1 MSLRKIAT
9 IIKEGKAAKR
19 TDIEV
24 INPKLWQE
32 REKRIA
38 LAGLNQSY
46 TYLKELARQQ
56 KMAIGFKRG
65 LMGDLTG
72 EYIWFLMPIYDAD
85 EKDFGNAVA
94 MEATEATGETS
105 SGKATYFFK
114 IMNREVYRNSSL
126 EERDKET
133 DKLIKTINRCVLA
146 INFRREPTY
155 LADEKLDEA
164 DYSKYRIA
172 VKKIPTLHLLRSLYI
187 GRVIHAS
194 PDQWKSD
201 VMDVLRF
208 NLKTQ
213 NERAKWEKKESAE
226 DLTS

>member
-1 MSLRKIAT
+1 
-9 IIKEGKAAKR
+9 
-19 TDIEV
+19 
-24 INPKLWQE
+24 
-32 REKRIA
+32 
-38 LAGLNQSY
+38 
-46 TYLKELARQQ
+46 
-56 KMAIGFKRG
+56 
-65 LMGDLTG
+65 
-72 EYIWFLMPIYDAD
+72 
-85 EKDFGNAVA
+85 
-94 MEATEATGETS
+94 
-105 SGKATYFFK
+105 
-114 IMNREVYRNSSL
+114 MNREVYRNSSL

-194 PDQWKSD
+194 PDQWKND